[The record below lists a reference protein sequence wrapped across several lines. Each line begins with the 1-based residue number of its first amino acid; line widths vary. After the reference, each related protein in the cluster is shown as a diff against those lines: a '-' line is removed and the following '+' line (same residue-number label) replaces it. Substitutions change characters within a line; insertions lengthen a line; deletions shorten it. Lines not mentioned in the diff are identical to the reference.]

1 MLELPQYKFVAKT
14 ALLWARSFII
24 FANLLV
30 TFQKPQQWICILLE
44 IFANEPLLHLHIIN
58 YNRALGW
65 LHCTW
70 ILLDCSASMCGQL
83 SSLLYLCATI
93 QVLRKYEQ
101 ALSQTKVLLRQ
112 TVSCS
117 VNQKLQDP
125 CPKGVRY
132 WMWSGFTAVCSLQP
146 NRYWM
151 WSQQIHASLMS
162 GVFLVDHSKNLYG
175 SAFSAEIS
183 SK

>member
-112 TVSCS
+112 TV
-117 VNQKLQDP
+117 QLQ
-125 CPKGVRY
+125 CQSEASGSLPKRSQILNVIRLYRG
-132 WMWSGFTAVCSLQP
+132 LQP
-146 NRYWM
+146 STESILNVITANTRLADVRCVLGWP
-151 WSQQIHASLMS
+151 L
-162 GVFLVDHSKNLYG
+162 
-175 SAFSAEIS
+175 
-183 SK
+183 